1 MKNIFKI
8 AIRNILRY
16 KRRSLMTFLLIIV
29 GVVMVI
35 VFSGVSLSFKNM
47 MVGQITD
54 SMLGHLQI
62 HKKGYLSSIDN
73 LPLHLNINESGIK
86 KMEKLFG
93 NHKDEIEAY
102 SLRIKLGAMLSNF
115 QQTTNLRLTAVYPD
129 MENKTCPNLI
139 YRIKDYAKEPANF
152 VQPGELILPENLA
165 KGLNLKVGDEVVL
178 VSTNKE
184 GSVNAIGLKISGII
198 ESLLGPTGRD
208 GYIHIDDAKNLLRI
222 SKNEVNEITIRLKNM
237 EKLDRAEKTIEEELG
252 KFVNEKGM
260 PAFELHAWP
269 DLSPFSTI
277 AAIID
282 ILLITVKI
290 VLISIVLISILNV
303 MMMSVYERVSEIG
316 TMSAIGTLPSRILWL
331 FVTEGFFLGFISTVV
346 GIIVGVLSLFFIN
359 LAEIHFSFGR
369 MKNLL
374 LETSIDTGELLTI
387 FIIVM
392 VVSVISSFQ
401 PALKASRMNPVD
413 SLRHI

>member
-139 YRIKDYAKEPANF
+139 YRIKDYAKEPAKF

>member
-1 MKNIFKI
+1 MKNIYKI

-73 LPLHLNINESGIK
+73 LPLHLNINEPEMNNI
-86 KMEKLFG
+86 EKLFDDQ
-93 NHKDEIEAY
+93 KDEIEAY

-115 QQTTNLRLTAVYPD
+115 QQTTNIRLTAVYPE

-139 YRIKDYAKEPANF
+139 SRIKDFSKERDKF

-165 KGLNLKVGDEVVL
+165 NGMNLKVGNEVVL
-178 VSTNKE
+178 IATNKD
-184 GSVNAIGLKISGII
+184 GSVNGIGLKISGII
-198 ESLLGPTGRD
+198 ESLIGPTGRD

-222 SKNEVNEITIRLKNM
+222 TENEVNEVTIRLKNIN
-237 EKLDRAEKTIEEELG
+237 KLNRAEKSFGKEIG
-252 KFVNEKGM
+252 KFVNKKGM
-260 PAFELHAWP
+260 PTFELHTWP

-282 ILLITVKI
+282 ILIITVKI

-303 MMMSVYERVSEIG
+303 MMMAVYERVSEIG
-316 TMSAIGTLPSRILWL
+316 TMSAIGTLPSKILWL

-346 GIIVGVLSLFFIN
+346 GIIIGVLSLFFIN

-374 LETSIDTGELLTI
+374 LETSIDPGELLTI

-392 VVSVISSFQ
+392 MVAIISSFQ